1 MENIYEEEIV
11 KEACRR
17 LEKAKGIKIEIL
29 DVSATTDMNDED
41 LISIVMNFKTGDYTQ
56 RLSCRKGI
64 FHDTSRAITLPN
76 ILKRKLVKPE
86 LQKTLNERSFIILC
100 FAAWF
105 YEIGK
110 YFNYF

>member
-17 LEKAKGIKIEIL
+17 LEKAKGIKIELL
-29 DVSATTDMNDED
+29 DISATTDMNDED
-41 LISIVMNFKTGDYTQ
+41 LIVMNLKMGDHTP
-56 RLSCRKGI
+56 RLSCHKGV